1 MLVTLWNA
9 CSKHPVVYPF
19 LQSHHR
25 GVRDELRVRDR
36 NRLGSLCGIVRIN
49 GITTVLKLI
58 SSADTPAA
66 AGVTELFLRIAG
78 VQLCS
83 FAHFVLRREDPFPI
97 HGQNFNELWSR
108 RLGYACRRVTVD
120 IILNLEVSLRAFQPC
135 ANSSELSWVLP
146 GTIILVLYALLLE
159 NFNAILLVVVLVVSC
174 RVLSCCRSSFS
185 QWKRNLGPL
194 TYRMTLHCLSWIMAG
209 ERITLP

>member
-36 NRLGSLCGIVRIN
+36 NRGLGSLCGIVRIN

-58 SSADTPAA
+58 SSAGTPAA

-108 RLGYACRRVTVD
+108 RLGYACRRVTAD
-120 IILNLEVSLRAFQPC
+120 IILNLEILRSRFVHFNHAPTRPNSPGYFQ
-135 ANSSELSWVLP
+135 ELS
-146 GTIILVLYALLLE
+146 
-159 NFNAILLVVVLVVSC
+159 S
-174 RVLSCCRSSFS
+174 LSCTRCCSKKLMPYCS
-185 QWKRNLGPL
+185 
-194 TYRMTLHCLSWIMAG
+194 
-209 ERITLP
+209 